1 MKKKWIWGT
10 AILIVVL
17 IVGLFVAVSF
27 NRHQAN
33 SKNHDNMKLVKS
45 HTPTLFLHGYGGSV
59 NSEKFMVKEAKNQGV
74 TDDVIT
80 AQVSTKGDVLLKG
93 KWSKD
98 AINPIVQVEF
108 AGNKNEDPEE
118 NAKWFKNVLEKLQN
132 DYHIK
137 KFNFVGHSMANMS
150 FAHYMLLYS
159 EDQSLPQLN
168 KQVNIAGTF
177 NGVININEKVNE
189 ISVDKEGKPSR
200 MNPPYQKLLKLK
212 SIYKGK
218 DIGVLNIYGDLEDG
232 THSDGSVSVSSA
244 KSLKYLLGDSPK
256 TYKELQFKG
265 KAAEHS
271 ELHENSDVADQ
282 IIQFLWGEM

>member
-1 MKKKWIWGT
+1 M
-10 AILIVVL
+10 
-17 IVGLFVAVSF
+17 
-27 NRHQAN
+27 
-33 SKNHDNMKLVKS
+33 
-45 HTPTLFLHGYGGSV
+45 
-59 NSEKFMVKEAKNQGV
+59 
-74 TDDVIT
+74 
-80 AQVSTKGDVLLKG
+80 
-93 KWSKD
+93 
-98 AINPIVQVEF
+98 
-108 AGNKNEDPEE
+108 
-118 NAKWFKNVLEKLQN
+118 LEKLQ
-132 DYHIK
+132 DEYHIN

-150 FAHYMLLYS
+150 FAHYMLLYG
-159 EDQSLPQLN
+159 EDHSLPQLN

-177 NGVININEKVNE
+177 NGVINVNEKVNE

-218 DIGVLNIYGDLEDG
+218 DIGVLNIYGDLEDS

-256 TYKELQFKG
+256 SYKELEFKG
-265 KAAEHS
+265 KEAEHS